1 MTFHYVQEMSE
12 VLELA
17 ILDQK
22 VKGAKKLEPAKK
34 NG

>member
-1 MTFHYVQEMSE
+1 MSE

-34 NG
+34 ND

>member
-1 MTFHYVQEMSE
+1 MSE

-34 NG
+34 NGWSKEYS